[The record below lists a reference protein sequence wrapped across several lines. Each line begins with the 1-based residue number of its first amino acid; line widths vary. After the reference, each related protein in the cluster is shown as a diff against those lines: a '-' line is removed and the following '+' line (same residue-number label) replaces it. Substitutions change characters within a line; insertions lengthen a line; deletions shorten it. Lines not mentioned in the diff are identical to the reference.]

1 MKQVVSISLGSS
13 QRDHQVITTILGQ
26 EILIRRMGVDGDFR
40 RAREL
45 FLELDETVDAF
56 GMGGCEFGINFD
68 GRYYPLR
75 AVAPLVQGLKT
86 PVVDG
91 AGVRAVVERAMGNF
105 VLENLADSI
114 DKRRVL
120 FCVAAA
126 RFDLVQGFHEAG
138 FEMKFGDPGF
148 ILGLPITSRSYWL
161 ARTAGRVFIPLV
173 VRAPFS
179 WLYPT
184 GKKQHVNRP
193 KFRKWFEWA
202 SVIADDFHYIKRHL
216 PLNIEGKIIVTN
228 TTTLKDREMLRERG
242 AKFLVTSTPILDG
255 RSFGTNVFEA
265 ALTAALDSHKPL
277 SCEQIEI
284 ALSEIGFRPSI
295 TRLN

>member
-13 QRDHQVITTILGQ
+13 QRDHAVTATICGQ
-26 EILIRRMGVDGDFR
+26 TVRIRRMGVDGDFR

-45 FLELDETVDAF
+45 FLKLDGTVDAF

-68 GRYYPLR
+68 GRVYPLR
-75 AVAPLVQGLKT
+75 AVTPLVQGLRT

-91 AGVRAVVERAMGNF
+91 SGVRAVVESGLGQF
-105 VLENLADSI
+105 VLENLADSLAAQ
-114 DKRRVL
+114 RVL
-120 FCVAAA
+120 FCVSAA
-126 RFDLVQGFHEAG
+126 RYDMVEGFYRAG
-138 FEMKFGDPGF
+138 FELKFGDPGF
-148 ILGLPITSRSYWL
+148 VLGLPIASRSFWL
-161 ARTAGRVFIPLV
+161 ARTAGRIFIPVV

-193 KFRKWFEWA
+193 RFRSWFAWA
-202 SVIADDFHYIKRHL
+202 SVIADDFHYIKRHMPESL
-216 PLNIEGKIIVTN
+216 DGKIIVTN
-228 TTTLKDREMLRERG
+228 TTTAGDRELLQQRG
-242 AKFLVTSTPILDG
+242 ARWLVTSTPMFDG

-265 ALTAALDSHKPL
+265 ALTAALNSSVSLTHG
-277 SCEQIEI
+277 QIRE
-284 ALSEIGFRPSI
+284 ALDGMGYQPTI